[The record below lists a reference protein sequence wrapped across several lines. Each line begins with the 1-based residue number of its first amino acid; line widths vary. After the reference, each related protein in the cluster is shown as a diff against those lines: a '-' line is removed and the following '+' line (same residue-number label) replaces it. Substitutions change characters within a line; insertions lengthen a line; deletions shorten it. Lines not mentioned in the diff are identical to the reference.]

1 MLFAVAESLS
11 TSRYAT
17 NEQLLGLRL
26 ELESNAGTRVSL
38 QSKAT
43 HCLIDYFFCL
53 RIDELHTC
61 RTFYRLAAEVK
72 DTSRDGSLVALT
84 DKARHIGLY
93 HHFLLGNRLTIK
105 HSTTKINGMRQAHK
119 TPRCQT
125 LWQRELQG
133 YATSTVGNELW
144 IEECCLLQ
152 ILAYLYAFGFRLLF
166 RVCTFQTHGRART
179 QVASVSNDI

>member
-26 ELESNAGTRVSL
+26 QLEGNAGTRVSR
-38 QSKAT
+38 QSEAT
-43 HCLIDYFFCL
+43 HCLIDYFVRL
-53 RIDELHTC
+53 WINKLHTGH
-61 RTFYRLAAEVK
+61 TFYRLAAKVK
-72 DTSRDGSLVALT
+72 DTSRDASLVALT
-84 DKARHIGLY
+84 DKARHIRLY
-93 HHFLLGNRLTIK
+93 HHILLGNRLTIK
-105 HSTTKINGMRQAHK
+105 HSTTKVNGMGQTHE
-119 TPRCQT
+119 TPRRQT
-125 LWQRELQG
+125 LGQRELHG
-133 YATSTVGNELW
+133 YTASAVGNELW